1 MSMAMPDVE
10 LVLSSTLAVR
20 IISGGG
26 LYHHGFTILGFLA
39 SGHHVDIDI
48 VYHIRNS
55 QAVMFLRVTSE
66 LVVIAVAR
74 MR

>member
-20 IISGGG
+20 ILSGGG
-26 LYHHGFTILGFLA
+26 LYHGFTILGFLA

-55 QAVMFLRVTSE
+55 QAVMFLPVTSE